1 MSWDERMNEMK
12 MEETPMVFLSSL
24 LGQMDIDK
32 DTKIQIAENILIAGD
47 YELDFLYSFTV
58 HLADLLA
65 DIEKIGEGEEQPLE
79 FNVSELLERTLQLM
93 GVQDI

>member
-1 MSWDERMNEMK
+1 MNEMK

-32 DTKIQIAENILIAGD
+32 DTKIKIAENILIAGD

-65 DIEKIGEGEEQPLE
+65 DIEKIGE
-79 FNVSELLERTLQLM
+79 
-93 GVQDI
+93 

>member
-1 MSWDERMNEMK
+1 MNEMK

-32 DTKIQIAENILIAGD
+32 DTKIKIAENILIAGD

-65 DIEKIGEGEEQPLE
+65 DIEKIGEGAEQPLE
-79 FNVSELLERTLQLM
+79 LNVSELLERTLQLM

>member
-32 DTKIQIAENILIAGD
+32 DTKIKIAENILIAGD

-65 DIEKIGEGEEQPLE
+65 DIEKIGEGAEQPLE

-93 GVQDI
+93 GVKDI

>member
-1 MSWDERMNEMK
+1 MNEMK

-32 DTKIQIAENILIAGD
+32 DTKIKIAENILIAGD

-65 DIEKIGEGEEQPLE
+65 DIEKIGEGA
-79 FNVSELLERTLQLM
+79 
-93 GVQDI
+93 